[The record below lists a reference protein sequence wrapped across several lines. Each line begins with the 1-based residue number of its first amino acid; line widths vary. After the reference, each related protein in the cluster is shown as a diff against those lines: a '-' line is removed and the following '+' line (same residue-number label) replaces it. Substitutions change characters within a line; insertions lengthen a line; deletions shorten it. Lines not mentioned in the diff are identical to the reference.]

1 MQKLTE
7 YKPKQTTTTE
17 PKWFLVDATNI
28 RLGKLA
34 TNVAEL
40 MTGKKN
46 VDNVDYQLS
55 SNYVV
60 IINSDKVSFHPSREK
75 NKFYRR
81 HSGFPGGFKEISFG
95 DQMAKDSR
103 KVIEK
108 AISGMLPKN
117 KLREDIMARIK
128 IFKDGDHSHEAQ
140 QPITFDI
147 K

>member
-7 YKPKQTTTTE
+7 YKPKQTKLE
-17 PKWFLVDATNI
+17 PKWFVVDATNV

-40 MTGKKN
+40 IIGKKE

-55 SNYVV
+55 NNHVV
-60 IINSDKVSFHPSREK
+60 VINSDKVSYHPSREK

-81 HSGFPGGFKEISFG
+81 HSGYPGGFSEISFG

-103 KVIEK
+103 KVIEM

-117 KLREDIMARIK
+117 KLREVIMSRVRV
-128 IFKDGDHSHEAQ
+128 FKDGNHGHEAQ